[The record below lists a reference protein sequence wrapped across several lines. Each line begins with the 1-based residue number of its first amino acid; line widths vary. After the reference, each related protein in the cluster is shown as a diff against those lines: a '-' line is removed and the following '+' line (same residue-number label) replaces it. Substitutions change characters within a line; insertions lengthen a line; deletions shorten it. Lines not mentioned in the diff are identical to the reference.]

1 MNPDHAHPA
10 GADIT
15 TAGPSPAVARPVAN
29 LESMPVIVQA
39 KGIIMAKT
47 GRTEAEAFGML
58 QQVSQRR
65 NVPVRDLA
73 AWLVASAVHN
83 PPPATRRVHGRQRPP
98 I

>member
-15 TAGPSPAVARPVAN
+15 TAGPSPAVTRPIAN
-29 LESMPVIVQA
+29 LDSMPVIEQA

-47 GRTEAEAFGML
+47 GQTEAEAFGLL
-58 QQVSQRR
+58 QQISQRR

-83 PPPATRRVHGRQRPP
+83 PPPTTRRVPAQQRPP